1 MGAEV
6 MDDSDGGHDG
16 APDGAYDGGEDGACD
31 GGYSSYRIMQL
42 WERHLHEALAHVG
55 RKMIVECALLE
66 LAVHEAVVERIF
78 AVPAEH
84 LLALG
89 ERADDAPRL
98 SCDVLGRRLGRGAR
112 SCSCRAGANW
122 LQRYDMVWVSNPP

>member
-1 MGAEV
+1 MGHRMERMTAGRMERA
-6 MDDSDGGHDG
+6 MAGIAAIGS
-16 APDGAYDGGEDGACD
+16 C
-31 GGYSSYRIMQL
+31 SYGSVTCMRPLRMS
-42 WERHLHEALAHVG
+42 ALAH
-55 RKMIVECALLE
+55 IVECALLE